1 MQPISEAFFA
11 QTLIRDPKTGGMT
24 RIVDQVN
31 QLAPGGSWKA
41 LLPSRAGA

>member
-1 MQPISEAFFA
+1 MVYRRKGSRRYSFQ
-11 QTLIRDPKTGGMT
+11 G